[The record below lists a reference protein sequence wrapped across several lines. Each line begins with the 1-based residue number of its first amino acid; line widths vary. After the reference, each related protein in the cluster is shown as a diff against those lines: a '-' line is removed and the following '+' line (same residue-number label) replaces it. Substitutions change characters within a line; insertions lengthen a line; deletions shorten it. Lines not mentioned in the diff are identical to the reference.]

1 MVSEVSI
8 VSTVG
13 IVSIVSMAIVSIAP
27 EEEPRLLELAR
38 AEQPAA
44 AERVGEQAPHG

>member
-1 MVSEVSI
+1 MVGVVSKVSI
-8 VSTVG
+8 
-13 IVSIVSMAIVSIAP
+13 AIVRRAP